1 MKDLYGKIVELA
13 KRRGLFWPAYEIY
26 GGVKGFVCF
35 GPLGSEL
42 KRRVEERWRDWFVRR
57 QGFVE
62 IEAPV
67 IAPEPVFEASGHV
80 EHFRDWM
87 VKCLRCGRFF
97 KADRVVEEVT
107 GIQAADKFGVEY
119 LKKVIK
125 ERDVRCPECGGELSA
140 PSRALTMFET
150 SIGPYAEAKAYG
162 RPEAAQGMFTEF
174 RRVYVATGER
184 LPLGIAQVGKALRNE
199 ISPRKG
205 VLRLREF
212 TIMEVEVFFDPEDPG
227 CERFKEVEGDVVRL
241 LTADMQR
248 EGATE
253 PVEKTLGEALSEGL
267 IMTEW
272 QAYFMGVAKR
282 FLNYLGV
289 PDERQRFREHL
300 PDERAHYSTQT
311 FDQEVLLSRWGW
323 VEVSGHAY
331 RTDYDLKAHMEH
343 SGQDLRVF
351 KEGRRF
357 IPHVVEPS
365 FGSERLMYVALEYA
379 YREKD
384 GRIVLSLPRDLAPIS
399 VAVLPLVERDGLP
412 EKALEVYDMLMEEGF
427 TVGYESK
434 GSIGRRYARFDEI
447 GTPVAVTVDYRT
459 LEDDTVT
466 LRDRDSWRQVRQS
479 IAALPELL
487 RKYLNYRV
495 GFEELGEPV

>member
-1 MKDLYGKIVELA
+1 MEDLYGKIVELA
-13 KRRGLFWPAYEIY
+13 KRRGLFWPAYEMY
-26 GGVKGFVCF
+26 GGVKGFMCF

-42 KRRVEERWRDWFVRR
+42 KRKIEDKWREWFVRR

-67 IAPEPVFEASGHV
+67 IAPEAVFEASGHV
-80 EHFRDWM
+80 EHFKDWM
-87 VKCLRCGRFF
+87 VRCLKCGRFF
-97 KADRVVEEVT
+97 KADRVVEEAT
-107 GIQAADKFGVEY
+107 GIQSADKFGGEY
-119 LKKVIK
+119 LRKLIV
-125 ERDVRCPECGGELSA
+125 ERDIRCPECGGELSE
-140 PSRALTMFET
+140 PSRTLTMFET
-150 SIGPYAEAKAYG
+150 SIGPYSEAKAYG

-174 RRVYVATGER
+174 RRVYMATGEK

-199 ISPRKG
+199 VSPRKG

-227 CERFKEVEGDVVRL
+227 CERFKEVEGDVVKL

-248 EGATE
+248 EGLTE

-267 IMTEW
+267 IMAEW

-323 VEVSGHAY
+323 
-331 RTDYDLKAHMEH
+331 
-343 SGQDLRVF
+343 
-351 KEGRRF
+351 
-357 IPHVVEPS
+357 
-365 FGSERLMYVALEYA
+365 ERLMYVALEYA

-412 EKALEVYDMLMEEGF
+412 EKAMEVYDMLMEEGF

-434 GSIGRRYARFDEI
+434 GSIGRRYARFDEV

-479 IAALPELL
+479 IATLPELL
-487 RKYLNYRV
+487 RKYLNYRME
-495 GFEELGEPV
+495 FDELGEPV